1 MKKSIIIIVLFVIIL
16 IVIIFAVK
24 MIPKEQNINMNIQ
37 ELAKELSSAP
47 IYEDNLSEIDKDSI
61 IKKYNFN
68 EQKIKNIVS
77 YVGTGATAEEILI
90 IELLDKK
97 DIEET
102 KQIIETKI
110 DERKLDFQ
118 NYLPKEVYKLENYYL
133 ISKGNYIILCISN
146 NYNKADEIIMK
157 YMKG

>member
-118 NYLPKEVYKLENYYL
+118 NYLPKEVSKLENYYL

>member
-37 ELAKELSSAP
+37 EVAKELSSAP

-118 NYLPKEVYKLENYYL
+118 NYLPKEVSKLENYYL

>member
-16 IVIIFAVK
+16 IVIIFAVR

-118 NYLPKEVYKLENYYL
+118 NYLPKEVSKLENYYL

>member
-47 IYEDNLSEIDKDSI
+47 IYENNLSEIDKDSI

-110 DERKLDFQ
+110 DERKSDFQ
-118 NYLPKEVYKLENYYL
+118 NYLPKEVSKLENYYL

-146 NYNKADEIIMK
+146 NYDKADEIIMK

>member
-47 IYEDNLSEIDKDSI
+47 IYEDNLSEIYKDSI

-110 DERKLDFQ
+110 DERKSDFQ
-118 NYLPKEVYKLENYYL
+118 NYLPKEVSKLENYYL

-146 NYNKADEIIMK
+146 NYDKADEIIMK

>member
-37 ELAKELSSAP
+37 ELAKELSSAL

-110 DERKLDFQ
+110 DERKSDFQ
-118 NYLPKEVYKLENYYL
+118 NYLPKEVSKLENYYL

-146 NYNKADEIIMK
+146 NYDKADEIIMK

>member
-24 MIPKEQNINMNIQ
+24 MIPKEQNINMNIK

-47 IYEDNLSEIDKDSI
+47 IYEDNLSEIDRDSI

-68 EQKIKNIVS
+68 DQKIKDIVF

-110 DERKLDFQ
+110 EERKADFQ
-118 NYLPKEVYKLENYYL
+118 NYLPKEVSKLENYYL
-133 ISKGNYIILCISN
+133 ISKENYIILCISN
-146 NYNKADEIIMK
+146 NYDKADEIIMK

>member
-97 DIEET
+97 DVEET

-118 NYLPKEVYKLENYYL
+118 NYLPKEVSKLENYYL

-146 NYNKADEIIMK
+146 NYDKADEIIMK
-157 YMKG
+157 YMKR